1 MNKEE
6 WREVPR
12 HDGVYEASNLGRVRS
27 RTRIVHTVDGRNI
40 RFNGRVLSPG
50 KDKQGYLS
58 LSLYEKGKQKRYGV
72 HKLVFEAFNGL
83 VPDGLQIDHIDND
96 KSNNHLENLRL
107 VTPKENCHARVHR
120 DKTQNNGRSKIT
132 HCPRGHPLQ
141 GDNLIP
147 YSLKRGQRTCLAC
160 HRALSRIG
168 HYPELRPMLQQISD
182 SYFSKIMEDNC

>member
-1 MNKEE
+1 MNKEQ

-83 VPDGLQIDHIDND
+83 VPDGL
-96 KSNNHLENLRL
+96 
-107 VTPKENCHARVHR
+107 
-120 DKTQNNGRSKIT
+120 
-132 HCPRGHPLQ
+132 
-141 GDNLIP
+141 
-147 YSLKRGQRTCLAC
+147 
-160 HRALSRIG
+160 
-168 HYPELRPMLQQISD
+168 
-182 SYFSKIMEDNC
+182 